1 MLNLLIFAGCVVVA
15 FASVWL
21 ATRPLAKPRP
31 LKNDDSDDELQ
42 RSFHH
47 GRWA

>member
-1 MLNLLIFAGCVVVA
+1 MPSLLIFIGCVIVA

-21 ATRPLAKPRP
+21 ATRPLRKPRLLDP
-31 LKNDDSDDELQ
+31 DEDELQ

-47 GRWA
+47 GRWV